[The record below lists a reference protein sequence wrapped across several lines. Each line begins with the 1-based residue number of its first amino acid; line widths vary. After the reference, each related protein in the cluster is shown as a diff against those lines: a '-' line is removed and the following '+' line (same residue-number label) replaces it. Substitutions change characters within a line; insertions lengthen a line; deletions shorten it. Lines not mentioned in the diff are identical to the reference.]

1 MLTEAPS
8 IGVYAD
14 QPNFYPRTPSN
25 HSELTV
31 RPFGDHSGDRQ
42 LDHASSRPASPS
54 PQPTVVP
61 YAPTP
66 PDSSPSA
73 PEIYGP
79 DRLFGPPLVIRNELL
94 EELRFK
100 PQITLDQINEI
111 AFQTQYHPKMANS
124 GFKDE
129 LALAAGKVT
138 PGIDD
143 TPFIQYALDAL
154 TQDRDTGY
162 SNPSSGSTWSNPVLR
177 YVPDQGLGY
186 YQHQPVIQPP
196 HSNPV
201 VTRNSQTEDHPRRI
215 RPLPAFE
222 SRTPSTSTISTLA
235 HETTKKPEYHDFADD
250 AWRPID
256 IDRVQDDR
264 AKVNPKLYF
273 LPRILRPHSM
283 FTLMILCA
291 LMILALVFCAVY
303 SQVQDGL
310 WGYSGTIYSGQ
321 YFIFRILPGLLAAII
336 LLYAQCIMTTQLRL
350 WPLIALNQNHR
361 GNNKNALFMDMYPR
375 SFLWPHKIGSW
386 GESLPFIITWLMNFT
401 LPLQSCLF
409 TVILVDGK
417 WKWATTQGVAWV
429 LVVLYIVLFTSTF
442 ITRRVWRNQRTG
454 LAWDPR
460 SIADVIALVSHSNT
474 LASYRGTELLGKRE
488 DLQKVLADR
497 NGDSLSYWGWL
508 NNKPGL
514 WYGIGTVPENFPG
527 YPADPRGAPQHL
539 NEKAGQFGEK
549 TGNPWDEVD
558 LEGGPLTPSVR
569 YRYLPWCM
577 RTNQLLYFVVTA
589 VVLLVAL
596 FVVSF
601 LPSTRVTRGFLPG
614 LSAAPT
620 AGAFSSAD
628 FLYSFIPSLLGLVMF
643 LLFQSLD
650 LNLRI
655 LQPWAELARHS
666 DRGALPKPSILADY
680 AACYPLQ
687 STYRAV
693 QNRHWRVAA
702 ISLLSTLFVLL
713 PVLAGG
719 IFMALTARDGAVRMF
734 PNVPLFGIVLAL
746 LTLYLLGLAAMLP
759 GRAAFRLP
767 HAVTCLA
774 EVISFCSSDELA
786 ADARFKD
793 IRNKT
798 SLAGQLGLDNRPGAQ
813 SRWAFGVRPGQD
825 ERLGVRPVHRFTA
838 EQLQPAFTGTRMSR
852 RDKYRRERVSPQFV
866 FPARAAAQNA

>member
-1 MLTEAPS
+1 MNFQNLNFDHVERPR
-8 IGVYAD
+8 VYAD

-31 RPFGDHSGDRQ
+31 RPFADHLGDRHS
-42 LDHASSRPASPS
+42 DHASSRPASPS

-100 PQITLDQINEI
+100 PQITLDQINQI
-111 AFQTQYHPKMANS
+111 AFQTQHNTNMASS

-143 TPFIQYALDAL
+143 TPFIQ
-154 TQDRDTGY
+154 DR
-162 SNPSSGSTWSNPVLR
+162 
-177 YVPDQGLGY
+177 
-186 YQHQPVIQPP
+186 I
-196 HSNPV
+196 
-201 VTRNSQTEDHPRRI
+201 
-215 RPLPAFE
+215 
-222 SRTPSTSTISTLA
+222 
-235 HETTKKPEYHDFADD
+235 
-250 AWRPID
+250 
-256 IDRVQDDR
+256 QDDR

-273 LPRILRPHSM
+273 LPRILRPDSM

-291 LMILALVFCAVY
+291 LMILALIFCAVY

-310 WGYSGTIYSGQ
+310 WAYNGTIYGGQ
-321 YFIFRILPGLLAAII
+321 YFVFRILPGLLASII
-336 LLYAQCIMTTQLRL
+336 LLYAQNLMTTQLRL
-350 WPLIALNQNHR
+350 WPLITLNSNHR
-361 GNNKNALFMDMYPR
+361 GNNKNALFMDLYLR

-386 GESLPFIITWLMNFT
+386 SKSMPFIVTWLMNFT

-409 TVILVDGK
+409 TVIRVDGK

-429 LVVLYIVLFTSTF
+429 LVALYGLLFTSTF
-442 ITRRVWRNQRTG
+442 IQRRVWRNQRTG

-460 SIADVIALVSHSNT
+460 SIADMIALVSHSNT
-474 LASYRGTELLGKRE
+474 LADYRGTELLGKRE
-488 DLQKVLADR
+488 DLQKVLRNR

-508 NNKPGL
+508 DNRPGL
-514 WYGIGTVPENFPG
+514 WYGIGTAPENYPG
-527 YPADPRGAPQHL
+527 YRVDRSRTGQGL
-539 NEKAGQFGEK
+539 NEKDGQFGEK
-549 TGNPWDEVD
+549 MGNPWDEVD

-577 RTNQLLYFVVTA
+577 RTNQLLYFVVA
-589 VVLLVAL
+589 AFVLLVAL
-596 FVVSF
+596 FVISF
-601 LPSTRVTRGFLPG
+601 LPATRVTRGFLPG
-614 LSAAPT
+614 LSAAPV

-628 FLYSFIPSLLGLVMF
+628 FLYSFIPSLLGLIMF
-643 LLFQSLD
+643 MLFQSLD

-655 LQPWAELARHS
+655 LQPWAELAEHS
-666 DRGALPKPSILADY
+666 DGGALPKPSILADY

-693 QNRHWRVAA
+693 QNRHWRLAA

-719 IFMALTARDGAVRMF
+719 IFMALTARDGVVRMF
-734 PNVPLFGIVLAL
+734 PNVPLFGFVLAL
-746 LTLYLLGLAAMLP
+746 LVLYFLGLVAMLP
-759 GRAAFRLP
+759 GRQAFRLP

-774 EVISFCSSDELA
+774 EIISFCSNEELA

-798 SLAGQLGLDNRPGAQ
+798 SLEGKLGLDNRPGMQ
-813 SRWAFGVRPGQD
+813 SRWMFGVRSGRD
-825 ERLGVRPVHRFTA
+825 ERLGIRPAHRFT
-838 EQLQPAFTGTRMSR
+838 EQPAITGTRMSR

-866 FPARAAAQNA
+866 FPARAAQTA